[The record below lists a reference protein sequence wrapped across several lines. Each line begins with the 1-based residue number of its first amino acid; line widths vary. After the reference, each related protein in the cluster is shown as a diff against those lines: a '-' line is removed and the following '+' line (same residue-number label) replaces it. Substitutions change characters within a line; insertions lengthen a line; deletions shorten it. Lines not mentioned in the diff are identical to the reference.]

1 MPPVQFA
8 GTFQTPLP
16 PFQIASAPFA
26 GRAEFSAIML
36 AEAIAQAIH
45 LERARSRFSMEL
57 DAITLNCLA
66 RLA

>member
-1 MPPVQFA
+1 
-8 GTFQTPLP
+8 
-16 PFQIASAPFA
+16 
-26 GRAEFSAIML
+26 ML